1 MARILLNILYCLLL
15 FLLVEPMTAFV
26 GSFERYNQ
34 KIQSDAVAL
43 SMGKGFN
50 RAKNKQAELATK
62 LATARKEK
70 GSVEGDKKEDENNNI
85 IDKDRKLFDELL
97 STTKGAIPTD
107 DDTESAFIANIKAGQ
122 SKKPKIKIPSKTPVI
137 NKANDVAKKKE
148 EEKVAQRLN
157 FEGLVEITTEKAANN
172 PLGPIGA
179 AQLVPWVPPYLN
191 DCLVVFVDPR
201 SNSGDLRQTV
211 KYLTSNLEDDKS
223 RRQVI
228 CVTADSTQEMK
239 S

>member
-1 MARILLNILYCLLL
+1 MII
-15 FLLVEPMTAFV
+15 FLSVEATVSFV
-26 GSFERYNQ
+26 GSLERYNN
-34 KIQSDAVAL
+34 KIRSDVVAL

-50 RAKNKQAELATK
+50 RAKNKQAELAKK

-70 GSVEGDKKEDENNNI
+70 GSIEGDGKEEDDVNNNI
-85 IDKDRKLFDELL
+85 DKERKLFDELL

-122 SKKPKIKIPSKTPVI
+122 SKKPKVMKPPKSPLIKQ
-137 NKANDVAKKKE
+137 ANDASKKKE

-157 FEGLVEITTEKAANN
+157 FERLVEINIENWSNN

-201 SNSGDLRQTV
+201 SNSGDLRQTI

-228 CVTADSTQEMK
+228 FVTADSTQEMK